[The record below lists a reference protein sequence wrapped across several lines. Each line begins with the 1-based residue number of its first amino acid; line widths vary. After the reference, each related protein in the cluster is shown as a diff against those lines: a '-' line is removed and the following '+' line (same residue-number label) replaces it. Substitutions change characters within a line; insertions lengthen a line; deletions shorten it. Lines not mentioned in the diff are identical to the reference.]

1 MSGWIGNSQAPEA
14 VAEEATLSRFLEVG
28 LQPVEARVAA
38 LERHG
43 TDWLHTL
50 IEEIC
55 EVEPPDAPNPAELA
69 AWWGDLRANYTQ
81 WNQHLMQ
88 ATLTLHEER
97 QAEPISRFIGECPWR
112 PLVDVARDVRA
123 EVADAR

>member
-1 MSGWIGNSQAPEA
+1 
-14 VAEEATLSRFLEVG
+14 VADDAALERFLEVG
-28 LQPVEARVAA
+28 LQPVEARLAA

-43 TDWLHTL
+43 SDWLHTL
-50 IEEIC
+50 IEAIC
-55 EVEPPDAPNPAELA
+55 KVEPPEASNPEALA

-88 ATLTLHEER
+88 ATLSLHDER

-123 EVADAR
+123 EVPDAR

>member
-1 MSGWIGNSQAPEA
+1 
-14 VAEEATLSRFLEVG
+14 VADEIALARFLELG

-50 IEEIC
+50 IEAIC
-55 EVEPPDAPNPAELA
+55 KVEPPEASNPEAPA

-81 WNQHLMQ
+81 WNQHLMLV
-88 ATLTLHEER
+88 TLSLHEER
-97 QAEPISRFIGECPWR
+97 QAEPINRFIGECPWR
-112 PLVDVARDVRA
+112 PLVDVARDLRAQVR
-123 EVADAR
+123 DAR